1 MPFYLVTHTSLVEA
15 DNEKSAAQTAIAK
28 VQSGGRFKV
37 TVKSDEATTAHFDIE
52 AWPKENCAISPPFQE
67 PADESGSG
75 TPPVDGPSVARE
87 AGVGECSRLFQ
98 ASRLGMTAR
107 LVRMPFSAHQHAG
120 GVLSRRRALGEFA
133 D

>member
-15 DNEKSAAQTAIAK
+15 KDEKSAAQTAIAK

-52 AWPKENCAISPPFQE
+52 AWPEEHCAASPPLQE

-75 TPPVDGPSVARE
+75 TPPVDGPNEAEHPSLVKRVLVSV
-87 AGVGECSRLFQ
+87 
-98 ASRLGMTAR
+98 LGFAK
-107 LVRMPFSAHQHAG
+107 PFGSA
-120 GVLSRRRALGEFA
+120 
-133 D
+133 